1 MEENTEYYIQDESLK
16 YHVDNILSF
25 KKFLENIL
33 LEIKSNNYNKNMI
46 KLLSRHIEKSLS
58 EISNDTTLFE
68 YDKNN
73 DDNFIPSVKIVS
85 VDSDISENI
94 SDSNSDDESE
104 ESITKKLDF
113 YQSKMDLYSPHIVPK
128 TTYEKIYE
136 DSTDL
141 YEESKLQIIH
151 YNPDPD
157 SVTSIRDTSSKDI
170 EEKYNF
176 KPKDKLVHEF
186 LNNNLKLDNY
196 HYLKSLDLDNINN
209 YCNST
214 KIY

>member
-1 MEENTEYYIQDESLK
+1 MEENTEYYIQDERFN
-16 YHVDNILSF
+16 YHIDNILSF

-68 YDKNN
+68 YDKND

-85 VDSDISENI
+85 VDSDTSENN
-94 SDSNSDDESE
+94 SDSDE
-104 ESITKKLDF
+104 ESITKKLEF
-113 YQSKMDLYSPHIVPK
+113 YQSKMDLYSSHIEPK
-128 TTYEKIYE
+128 TEPNTLAYKKIYE

-141 YEESKLQIIH
+141 DEEQSKIQIIH
-151 YNPDPD
+151 YNPD
-157 SVTSIRDTSSKDI
+157 SVTEQKYFTGIQDTSSKD
-170 EEKYNF
+170 
-176 KPKDKLVHEF
+176 KLVNEF
-186 LNNNLKLDNY
+186 FNNNLKLDNY
-196 HYLKSLDLDNINN
+196 HYLKSLNLDIINN

>member
-1 MEENTEYYIQDESLK
+1 MNMEENTEYYIQDESLK

-68 YDKNN
+68 YNKNDE
-73 DDNFIPSVKIVS
+73 DDFIPSVKIVS

-113 YQSKMDLYSPHIVPK
+113 CREFSK
-128 TTYEKIYE
+128 
-136 DSTDL
+136 
-141 YEESKLQIIH
+141 Q
-151 YNPDPD
+151 
-157 SVTSIRDTSSKDI
+157 
-170 EEKYNF
+170 
-176 KPKDKLVHEF
+176 
-186 LNNNLKLDNY
+186 
-196 HYLKSLDLDNINN
+196 
-209 YCNST
+209 
-214 KIY
+214 

>member
-1 MEENTEYYIQDESLK
+1 MNMEENTEYYIQDESLK

-68 YDKNN
+68 YNKN
-73 DDNFIPSVKIVS
+73 DDDDFIPSVKIVS

-151 YNPDPD
+151 YNPDSD
-157 SVTSIRDTSSKDI
+157 SVTSIQDTSSKDI
-170 EEKYNF
+170 

-196 HYLKSLDLDNINN
+196 HYLKSLNLDNINN